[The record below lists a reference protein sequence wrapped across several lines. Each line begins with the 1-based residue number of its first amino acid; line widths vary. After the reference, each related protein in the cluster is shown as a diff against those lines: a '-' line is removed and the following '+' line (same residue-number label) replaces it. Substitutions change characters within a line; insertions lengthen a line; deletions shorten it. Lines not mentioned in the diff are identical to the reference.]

1 MITTIKSD
9 KLIVSVNAN
18 GAELSSIKTADNTEY
33 LWQAG
38 EVWNRKAPILFPF
51 VCNFT
56 AKKYRAGG
64 VELQSPSNHGFARD
78 SVFELV
84 SSNEHS
90 VTYKLSSSEKT
101 KATYPYDFNLFVVYS
116 VKGNAISVSYS
127 VENTDNKDI
136 YFYIGGHPGF
146 NCPINNEGSFDD
158 WYIEYDKNENIRQTN
173 SDIDRDI
180 LVNENKLCL
189 SRELFKFDVILKDA
203 PASKAITL
211 KSDKSD
217 KSVRL
222 EYPDGECIAVW
233 SPYNENAT
241 FVCLEPW
248 SSVPAYFDDAFENI
262 EDKPHAVKLES
273 NKKYTFE
280 YKIII
285 E

>member
-1 MITTIKSD
+1 MITAIKSD
-9 KLIVSVNAN
+9 KLTVSLNN
-18 GAELSSIKTADNTEY
+18 FGAELSSIKTADNTEY

-38 EVWNRKAPILFPF
+38 EVWSRKAPILFPF

-56 AKKYRAGG
+56 EKKYKADGI
-64 VELQSPSNHGFARD
+64 EYKSPSNHGFARD
-78 SVFELV
+78 SEFCIVDQYE
-84 SSNEHS
+84 NS
-90 VTYKLSSSEKT
+90 VTFRLSQSDVT

-127 VENTDNKDI
+127 VENTDSRDI

-146 NCPINNEGSFDD
+146 NCPINDEGSFSD
-158 WYIEYDKNENIRQTN
+158 WYVEYDKNENIRQTN
-173 SDIDRDI
+173 PDIDRDI
-180 LVNENKLCL
+180 LINENKLCL
-189 SRELFKFDVILKDA
+189 SRELFKYDVILKDN

-211 KSDKSD
+211 KSDKS
-217 KSVRL
+217 KRSVRL

-262 EDKPHAVKLES
+262 EDKPHAIKLS
-273 NKKYTFE
+273 SGNKYSFE

>member
-1 MITTIKSD
+1 MITTIKSQE
-9 KLIVSVNAN
+9 LTVSVSAS
-18 GAELSSIKTADNTEY
+18 GAELSSIRTVDNAEY

-38 EVWNRKAPILFPF
+38 EVWNRRAPVLFPF

-56 AKKYRAGG
+56 SKKYTACGK
-64 VELQSPSNHGFARD
+64 EYKSPSNHGFARD
-78 SVFELV
+78 SVFDVVCSDEN
-84 SSNEHS
+84 SI
-90 VTYKLSSSEKT
+90 TYKLSQSEAT
-101 KATYPYDFNLFVVYS
+101 KATYPYDFNLFIIYS
-116 VKGNAISVSYS
+116 VKGNAISVLYS
-127 VENTDNKDI
+127 VENTDDKDI

-173 SDIDRDI
+173 PDIDRDI
-180 LVNENKLCL
+180 LINESRLSL
-189 SRELFKFDVILKDA
+189 SRELFKYDVILKDN

-211 KSDKSD
+211 RSEKSKR
-217 KSVRL
+217 SVRL
-222 EYPDGECIAVW
+222 EYSDGECIAVW